1 MQFSNSEVKLGNSEF
16 RTDNAMTSLK
26 LQETGIIQ

>member
-1 MQFSNSEVKLGNSEF
+1 MQFSNSEVKLGNSEL
-16 RTDNAMTSLK
+16 RTDDAMTSLK